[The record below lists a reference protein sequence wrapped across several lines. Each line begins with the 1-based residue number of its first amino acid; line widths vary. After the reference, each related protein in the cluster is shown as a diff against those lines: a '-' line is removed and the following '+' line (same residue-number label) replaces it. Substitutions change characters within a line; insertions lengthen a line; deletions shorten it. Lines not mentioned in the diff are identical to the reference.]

1 MIHFTNPKGK
11 QGKMKMSKVTK
22 TARNGYK
29 LAALLVVMG
38 LCYGAYAAA
47 MVLSGPES
55 INVPSGTT
63 VTLSDPITGTGPLV
77 LTGGGTLA
85 LSNGENDFT
94 GGIIV
99 SNGVLRADA
108 QGCFGENAISLE
120 GTASIRQV
128 QFNATKATFPNDI
141 TLKDKTSPDTCPTIL
156 ATTSTTLTGNLT
168 LDPNMPSVSAAYFYL
183 KVGDASTDSGVTVT
197 VDGQVRAAA
206 GRFGYRG
213 YGNLRLIGKVEAA
226 YLYAGSTANMVG
238 TLSLKSPENDIKY
251 LGLYAA
257 DVSCLN
263 TNVLR
268 GCKFQFRYNIGW
280 QANGHCFLRLNG
292 YDQEFAYLNSEDNSL
307 GPTEYAC
314 GIETGATG
322 PLTTV
327 TVNGR
332 GLTSDVYAYAQ
343 IRVSGPVRFV
353 VDSVMTS
360 GLLHQGFKRRRFM
373 SGDKIEVRNGRLRC
387 LNGASFPNVTNVLV
401 GTGSMIDCVGVTN
414 VFENLKSMQV
424 EGTGVVRC
432 DNTCRTPFCNLI
444 ADVCMSADSRFYV
457 GSGVTNIVDHM
468 VVGGTELKSGFYTQ
482 QTLPQMAGSGN
493 ANYAGGTLEVRRH
506 HRGLIIRFK

>member
-1 MIHFTNPKGK
+1 MSAFANASRKSAKG
-11 QGKMKMSKVTK
+11 G
-22 TARNGYK
+22 
-29 LAALLVVMG
+29 LAVSLLSGM
-38 LCYGAYAAA
+38 LLSCGAYAAER
-47 MVLSGPES
+47 VLSGPEP

-63 VTLSDPITGTGPLV
+63 VAISDRITGTGPLI

-108 QGCFGENAISLE
+108 QGCFGENAITLE
-120 GTASIRQV
+120 GDATIRQV
-128 QFNATKATFPNDI
+128 LLNATSATFPNDI
-141 TLKDKTSPDTCPTIL
+141 TLKDKTSSEKYPAIL
-156 ATTSTTLTGNLT
+156 ANTSATLTGNLT
-168 LDPNMPSVSAAYFYL
+168 LDPGMPSASSSYFYL
-183 KVGDASTDSGVTVT
+183 IVGNTSADSGVTVA
-197 VDGQVRAAA
+197 VNGQVRAAA
-206 GRFGYRG
+206 GRFWYRG

-226 YLYAGSTANMVG
+226 LLYAGGTSSMVG

-257 DVSCLN
+257 DVSCLD

-268 GCKFQFRYNIGW
+268 GCKFHFRYNAGW

-292 YDQEFAYLNSEDNSL
+292 HDQEFAYLYSEDNSL

-314 GIETGATG
+314 GIETGASG

-353 VDSVMTS
+353 IDSVMTS
-360 GLLHQGFKRRRFM
+360 GLLYQGFKRRRFM
-373 SGDKIEVRNGRLRC
+373 SADRIEVRNGRLRC
-387 LNGASFPNVTNVLV
+387 LNGTSLW
-401 GTGSMIDCVGVTN
+401 
-414 VFENLKSMQV
+414 
-424 EGTGVVRC
+424 
-432 DNTCRTPFCNLI
+432 
-444 ADVCMSADSRFYV
+444 
-457 GSGVTNIVDHM
+457 
-468 VVGGTELKSGFYTQ
+468 EL
-482 QTLPQMAGSGN
+482 A
-493 ANYAGGTLEVRRH
+493 R
-506 HRGLIIRFK
+506 